1 MVQPLFFYFF
11 SFFSLTKPLEIVSNT
26 PTQFLIDFVNAL
38 ELRSILII
46 KDEEDGSPDLLLN
59 QFVKHINSLNKV
71 VAVVNYNS
79 R

>member
-1 MVQPLFFYFF
+1 M
-11 SFFSLTKPLEIVSNT
+11 VSNT
-26 PTQFLIDFVNAL
+26 PTQFLIDLVTEL

-46 KDEEDGSPDLLLN
+46 KDEEEGSPSLVLN

-71 VAVVNYNS
+71 VAVVNYDS